1 MNIPGFTGEASL
13 NIPNKI
19 RHDKS
24 TKSVNAPLANYVVP
38 AYSKGCDRLLK
49 ICVSQLD
56 PRHAAC
62 DYWLL
67 NCF

>member
-38 AYSKGCDRLLK
+38 AYSKRCNLLLK
-49 ICVSQLD
+49 VCVNQPD